1 MVSKLSVEV
10 IQVVQSGH
18 LEGEGD
24 LIVHLIR
31 FSSSEVIMSF
41 QMR

>member
-1 MVSKLSVEV
+1 MVSKLSIEV

-18 LEGEGD
+18 LEGEGH

-31 FSSSEVIMSF
+31 FSEVIMICF